1 MNHLSFKLSA
11 GGEFI
16 GIYQASSYWDDD
28 PRLLVIDSLTF
39 DEQDSDISYGRYPDG
54 SNMWQQMIPSPGSAN
69 FNAADFSLLG
79 PSDNTQ
85 ITIDE
90 NNVDTGFVAF
100 SWEESWNLNDN
111 ELEYH
116 LRVSSTAIGDHDVDT
131 TGTTVLVSYQEII
144 ELMIENNATTA
155 YIDWTVYVTD
165 GTDTLEADNAPFS
178 FIIDGENAL
187 SSYFDNVIPEQYAL
201 HQNYPNPFNPI
212 TSLRYDLP
220 ENSMVTITI
229 YDMLGR
235 EVRTIMNEVQDAG
248 YKSIIWNATNDYG
261 QTVSAGIY
269 LYQIKTEGFVQ
280 TKKMI
285 LLK

>member
-1 MNHLSFKLSA
+1 
-11 GGEFI
+11 
-16 GIYQASSYWDDD
+16 
-28 PRLLVIDSLTF
+28 
-39 DEQDSDISYGRYPDG
+39 
-54 SNMWQQMIPSPGSAN
+54 MIPSPGSAN

-144 ELMIENNATTA
+144 DLMIENNATTA

-187 SSYFDNVIPEQYAL
+187 STYLEQLIPAQYAL

-269 LYQIKTEGFVQ
+269 LYQIKTERFVQ

>member
-1 MNHLSFKLSA
+1 M
-11 GGEFI
+11 
-16 GIYQASSYWDDD
+16 
-28 PRLLVIDSLTF
+28 
-39 DEQDSDISYGRYPDG
+39 
-54 SNMWQQMIPSPGSAN
+54 
-69 FNAADFSLLG
+69 
-79 PSDNTQ
+79 
-85 ITIDE
+85 
-90 NNVDTGFVAF
+90 
-100 SWEESWNLNDN
+100 
-111 ELEYH
+111 
-116 LRVSSTAIGDHDVDT
+116 
-131 TGTTVLVSYQEII
+131 LVSYQEII
-144 ELMIENNATTA
+144 DLMIENNATIA

-187 SSYFDNVIPEQYAL
+187 NTYLEQLIPAQYAL

-269 LYQIKTEGFVQ
+269 LYQIKTERFVQ

>member
-1 MNHLSFKLSA
+1 
-11 GGEFI
+11 
-16 GIYQASSYWDDD
+16 
-28 PRLLVIDSLTF
+28 LLVLDSLTF

-79 PSDNTQ
+79 PSDNIQ

-144 ELMIENNATTA
+144 ELMMENNTTTA

-187 SSYFDNVIPEQYAL
+187 STYLEQLIPGQYAL
-201 HQNYPNPFNPI
+201 HQNYPNPFNPV
-212 TSLRYDLP
+212 TTVRYDLP
-220 ENSMVTITI
+220 ENSLVTITI
-229 YDMLGR
+229 YDMLGK
-235 EVRTIMNEVQDAG
+235 EISTIVNEYQDAG
-248 YKSIIWNATNDYG
+248 YKSIVWNATNDYG
-261 QTVSAGIY
+261 QSISAGIY
-269 LYQIKTEGFVQ
+269 IYQIKTKDFVQ